1 LTLVV
6 PEGGPGHYD
15 QVERIQA
22 EAFGAALGT
31 ARELAVRRVV
41 SRDPRNGA
49 LFAKFQRTRDPD
61 WIASESG
68 LRVRARDLVVGA
80 ANLGSTLR
88 DRRNALAVLEYNPT
102 RAFARAYGA
111 GPRPPLLRGRGVRG
125 RPGASPAIH
134 ATASAECWIGGV
146 ALTAVIEPYLGA

>member
-88 DRRNALAVLEYNPT
+88 DRRNALAALEHTPT
-102 RAFARAYGA
+102 RAFGRAYA
-111 GPRPPLLRGRGVRG
+111 ADPRRALRLVRFDPS
-125 RPGASPAIH
+125 PGDLWNICRA
-134 ATASAECWIGGV
+134 
-146 ALTAVIEPYLGA
+146 